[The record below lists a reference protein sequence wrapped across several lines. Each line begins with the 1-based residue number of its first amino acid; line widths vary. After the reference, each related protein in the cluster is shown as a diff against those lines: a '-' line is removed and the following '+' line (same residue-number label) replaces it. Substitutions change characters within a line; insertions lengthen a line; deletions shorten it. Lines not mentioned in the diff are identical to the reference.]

1 MMAVM
6 STSLAAMYFGTGN
19 PKATLY
25 LFILFALIVIWAWRY
40 PGSKEE
46 AQRRIDAG
54 EKLGWFK

>member
-6 STSLAAMYFGTGN
+6 STSLAVMYFGTGN

-25 LFILFALIVIWAWRY
+25 LFILFALIVTWAWRF